1 VQATGELA
9 VQGLIDGPVAGERGH
24 LRKTAPSHLDVIM
37 GFALGLRAGMAGM
50 GKAVITNPHARTRKA
65 RIERHAH
72 AIGAR
77 RGFVNRFDHLLVRVQ
92 EGLHSHI
99 EMAPAFN
106 YRPKFV
112 DIRVKK
118 PASKQRA
125 QMQEPGMCAHTGCE
139 RIGECRAPKSR
150 DRMGEFWLFC
160 PEHASEYNNRW
171 NYFQGMDEAELAAF
185 EQSEWVG
192 HRPTWAFR
200 AGRGAREAAAFQAGK
215 VRDRFGVLHG
225 GKAGPDFEPR
235 RPRIGRVQKLAF
247 EVLGLEDS
255 ADKSAVRIRYAELV
269 KRYHPDS
276 NGGDRTAEAHL
287 HKVIRAYQVLKAA
300 GFV

>member
-1 VQATGELA
+1 MQAAREFA
-9 VQGLIDGPVAGERGH
+9 VKGLIDGPVASDWGH
-24 LRKTAPSHLDVIM
+24 LRKTAPLHLHMIM
-37 GFALGLRAGMAGM
+37 SFASRLRPGMAGM
-50 GKAVITNPHARTRKA
+50 GQAVITDLHLRAGKART
-65 RIERHAH
+65 ERHAH

-77 RGFVNRFDHLLVRVQ
+77 RGFVNRFDHLLVRVK

-99 EMAPAFN
+99 EMATAFN

-125 QMQEPGMCAHTGCE
+125 QMPEPGVCAHTGCE
-139 RIGECRAPKSR
+139 RVGECKAPKSR

-171 NYFQGMDEAELAAF
+171 NYFQGMDEDELAAF

-200 AGRGAREAAAFQAGK
+200 AGRGAREAAAFQANK
-215 VRDRFGVLHG
+215 ARDRFGVLHG

>member
-1 VQATGELA
+1 
-9 VQGLIDGPVAGERGH
+9 
-24 LRKTAPSHLDVIM
+24 
-37 GFALGLRAGMAGM
+37 MA
-50 GKAVITNPHARTRKA
+50 A
-65 RIERHAH
+65 
-72 AIGAR
+72 
-77 RGFVNRFDHLLVRVQ
+77 
-92 EGLHSHI
+92 
-99 EMAPAFN
+99 AFN

-118 PASKQRA
+118 PASGKRA
-125 QMQEPGMCAHTGCE
+125 QQPEPSACAYTGCE
-139 RIGECRAPKSR
+139 RLGECRAPKSR

-171 NYFQGMDEAELAAF
+171 NFFQGMDDDELAAF

-200 AGRGAREAAAFQAGK
+200 AGRGAREAAAFRAFQAGK

-235 RPRIGRVQKLAF
+235 RPRIGRVQALAF
-247 EVLGLEDS
+247 EIFGLEDS

>member
-1 VQATGELA
+1 MAFNA
-9 VQGLIDGPVAGERGH
+9 AKP
-24 LRKTAPSHLDVIM
+24 RKSRPRHLDVVM
-37 GFALGLRAGMAGM
+37 CLSARLGPGMAGM
-50 GKAVITNPHARTRKA
+50 GEAVIAYLHDGPVKP
-65 RIERHAH
+65 ISERRSH
-72 AIGAR
+72 AIRAR
-77 RGFVNRFDHLLVRVQ
+77 GRNINGFDHLLV
-92 EGLHSHI
+92 HI
-99 EMAPAFN
+99 VKFTHTRSEMAAAFN

-118 PASKQRA
+118 PASSKRTQQA
-125 QMQEPGMCAHTGCE
+125 EPCLCAHTGCQ

-150 DRMGEFWLFC
+150 DRLGEFWLFC

-171 NYFQGMDEAELAAF
+171 NFFEGMDEDELAAF
-185 EQSEWVG
+185 EESAWVG

-200 AGRGAREAAAFQAGK
+200 AGRGAREAAAFRAFQANK

-235 RPRIGRVQKLAF
+235 QPRLNRAQKLAF
-247 EVLGLEDS
+247 EIFGLEDT
-255 ADKSAVRIRYAELV
+255 ADKSAVRLRYAELV

-287 HKVIRAYQVLKAA
+287 HKVIRAYSVLKGA
-300 GFV
+300 GYV